1 MTQVKICGLRSVEEA
16 EYLNKYGADYAGMVL
31 FFPKSKRN
39 IDLSQAKKIIDALE
53 PGIKKVAVVVSPTLK
68 QAKDLCLLGVD
79 IIQVH
84 GKLDMAVYD
93 LISVDIWKAFNI
105 KDMDQYLSYVSLD
118 KIKGFVFDSAEPGS
132 GQAYD
137 RSILS
142 KIQRPAD
149 KLFILA
155 GGLRDKN
162 VAQAI
167 ADTAPDVVDVSSGVE
182 YTEAPGKDPDKV
194 AAFIT
199 AVHEK
204 NKG

>member
-167 ADTAPDVVDVSSGVE
+167 ADTVPDVVDVSSGVE

>member
-53 PGIKKVAVVVSPTLK
+53 PSIKKVAVVVSPTLK
-68 QAKDLCLLGVD
+68 QVKDLCLLGVD

-105 KDMDQYLSYVSLD
+105 KDMDQYLSDVSLD

-167 ADTAPDVVDVSSGVE
+167 ADTVPDVVDVSSGVE

>member
-53 PGIKKVAVVVSPTLK
+53 PSIKKVAVVVSPTLK

>member
-199 AVHEK
+199 AIHEK
-204 NKG
+204 K

>member
-53 PGIKKVAVVVSPTLK
+53 PSIKKVAVVVSPTLK
-68 QAKDLCLLGVD
+68 QVKDLCLLGVD

-162 VAQAI
+162 VAQGLGSAR
-167 ADTAPDVVDVSSGVE
+167 P
-182 YTEAPGKDPDKV
+182 
-194 AAFIT
+194 
-199 AVHEK
+199 
-204 NKG
+204 

>member
-53 PGIKKVAVVVSPTLK
+53 PSIKKVAVVVSPTLK
-68 QAKDLCLLGVD
+68 QVKDLCLLGVD

>member
-53 PGIKKVAVVVSPTLK
+53 PSIKKVAVVVSPTLK
-68 QAKDLCLLGVD
+68 QVKDLCLLGVD

-182 YTEAPGKDPDKV
+182 YTEDPGKDPDKV